1 MFDPVVLF
9 QLGPLTV
16 TAYGVCLAVA
26 IAVSLLALRP
36 RAKRMGMPEGTVL
49 RFGLTAIPLAVV
61 GARLFYCAVRARAC
75 FLNMTRVSSCASGR
89 AASALP
95 GRLAAAR
102 WRRISPPAAR
112 DSPSAG

>member
-49 RFGLTAIPLAVV
+49 PNLD
-61 GARLFYCAVRARAC
+61 GAD
-75 FLNMTRVSSCASGR
+75 
-89 AASALP
+89 AA
-95 GRLAAAR
+95 
-102 WRRISPPAAR
+102 PAQA
-112 DSPSAG
+112 PAGQWQVTIG